1 MNIGD
6 SRVTHEPPDAER
18 HVRVVWEEGSRKAP
32 SYPIPLVH
40 PLLQPLYQTPSSP
53 VFPAALPGVRH
64 VGEANGG
71 CWDELTA
78 R

>member
-32 SYPIPLVH
+32 SYPILFA
-40 PLLQPLYQTPSSP
+40 YES
-53 VFPAALPGVRH
+53 
-64 VGEANGG
+64 
-71 CWDELTA
+71 DEVVVLAIHHHRQVPT
-78 R
+78 RWQ